1 MLSVRIM
8 NCNWNSSPSQV
19 QDSTTAKERCA
30 KQKAGHPTPW
40 PAFGVSNIVPV
51 QQSPELCID
60 TVKKWIKTCDSH
72 PICSSVTG
80 NKLPKRILD
89 LGPHRFRNAISL
101 LETGDEVYGRYMTLS
116 HCWGSQQPITTT
128 KATLPHRTTS
138 IRVSELPQ
146 TFRDAILMSRGLGI
160 RYLWIDSLC
169 ILQDDRLDW
178 EQESAKMAAVYTGS
192 YLNIAA
198 THARNSIEG
207 CFSGRWTEVD
217 VNMLSRLIPLRSFDI
232 EKEFDGDNFTVHVRL
247 ALERGH
253 GDFRVGIGTQ
263 PYRRRAPLFSRAWVF
278 QERCL
283 APRTVHFHAHEMI
296 WECKTTVRCECKG
309 TDVTD
314 WSQRWHRGWK
324 ALHLEIEVADF
335 RELSDLWLEVVV
347 RFSSL
352 RLSHESD
359 RLPALSGIASRFCGS
374 KLKTYLAGLWRED
387 LARGL
392 LWFVGFDWISSSTRP
407 LPLQAPT
414 WSWAS
419 VLLNK
424 EVDNIFYP
432 FIQDFQNGFLQEPH
446 FEVLEVHCCSSG
458 VNSFG
463 EVSSGGMLVLRSSFT
478 SAVYSVRKNSRPFVE
493 LVLDSDIDG
502 EDDVVLVSLET
513 MYSDVKLSRS
523 DIDEEPTATSRIVHC
538 LFLGS
543 STPNSSDGSERCL
556 DYGLV
561 IKSSMSSE
569 DTYERIGFVQT
580 QKEDGS
586 SYGNWFNQT
595 AIGVFRLE

>member
-1 MLSVRIM
+1 M
-8 NCNWNSSPSQV
+8 
-19 QDSTTAKERCA
+19 
-30 KQKAGHPTPW
+30 
-40 PAFGVSNIVPV
+40 SNDVPV
-51 QQSPELCID
+51 QPSPELCIE
-60 TVKKWIKTCDSH
+60 TVKNWIETCDFH
-72 PICSSVTG
+72 PICSSVAMT
-80 NKLPKRILD
+80 KLPKRVLD

-116 HCWGSQQPITTT
+116 HCWGSKQPITTT
-128 KATLPHRTTS
+128 RATIPHRITS
-138 IRVSELPQ
+138 IRMSELPQ
-146 TFRDAILMSRGLGI
+146 TFRDAILMCRGLGVQ
-160 RYLWIDSLC
+160 YLWIDSLC

-198 THARNSIEG
+198 THARNSVEG
-207 CFSGRWTEVD
+207 CFSCRWTEVD
-217 VNMLSRLIPLRSFDI
+217 VNMSSLAIPIRSYEI
-232 EKEFDGDNFTVHVRL
+232 KESVQGHDFSVHVRL
-247 ALERGH
+247 ALDRGH

-263 PYRRRAPLFSRAWVF
+263 PYQRRAPLFSRAWVF

-283 APRTVHFHAHEMI
+283 APRTVHFHAHELI
-296 WECKTTVRCECKG
+296 WECKTAVRCECKG
-309 TDVTD
+309 TDATD
-314 WSQRWHRGWK
+314 WGHGWHRGWK

-335 RELSDLWLEVVV
+335 QELSDLWLEVVV

-352 RLSHESD
+352 RLSHETD

-374 KLKTYLAGLWRED
+374 KLKIYHAGLWRED

-392 LWFVGFDWISSSTRP
+392 LWFVGFDWISSSKRP

-419 VLLNK
+419 VLLDK

-432 FIQDFQNGFLQEPH
+432 FIQDLQNGFHQEPH
-446 FEVLEVHCCSSG
+446 FGVLEVQCCSSG
-458 VNSFG
+458 LNPFG
-463 EVSSGGMLVLRSSFT
+463 EVSPGGMLVLRSSFT
-478 SAVYSVRKNSRPFVE
+478 SAVFSVRKNLRPFVQ

-502 EDDVVLVSLET
+502 EDGVVLISVET
-513 MYSDVKLSRS
+513 MYSDVKLSKS
-523 DIDEEPTATSRIVHC
+523 DIDEEPTVTSRIVHC

-543 STPNSSDGSERCL
+543 STPNSGDGSERGL
-556 DYGLV
+556 DYGLI
-561 IKSSMSSE
+561 IKPSTSSE
-569 DTYERIGFVQT
+569 DTYERIGFIQT
-580 QKEDGS
+580 PKEDGV